1 MNATARSVLR
11 PISSLRL
18 TVVLLGMS
26 IFLIFAGTWAQID
39 MGIWSVLHTYF
50 RTFFVWI
57 PFQIFLPRR
66 WDVPGG
72 FPYPGGWLLGGMLTI
87 NLLAAHAVRF
97 KVSWRRSGILLI
109 HFGLILLLV
118 GELVTGLFAV
128 ESRMAIDEGHTVSYA
143 EDTRE
148 VELAIIDPSDP
159 ERDHVVVIPEKR
171 LHRKG
176 RIEDPLLPFAVEV
189 QAYLRNA
196 DLAEATEQTAAALP
210 DLPQATR
217 GFGGEMGLHAVPRQ
231 PVSGVDQDQIDLPVA
246 FLSPIAAGQ
255 NLGTYIAAL
264 YFSLAPRFGAQAVE
278 VNGKT
283 YLMELRY
290 KRLYKPYS
298 IHLVDFKHDRYLGTD
313 TPRNFSSR
321 IQLVDPT
328 RNENR
333 EVLIYM
339 NNPLR
344 YRGET
349 FYQAS
354 FKQGDTGTV
363 LEVVRNPGWLLPYLA
378 CTLGAIGML
387 FHFGLHLTR
396 FMRRNRA
403 LEPARSRAG

>member
-1 MNATARSVLR
+1 MNATTRGILR
-11 PISSLRL
+11 AWSSLRL
-18 TVVLLGMS
+18 TVVLLALS

-39 MGIWSVLHTYF
+39 AGIWSVLHTYF

-72 FPYPGGWLLGGMLTI
+72 FPYPGGWLLGGMLAV

-97 KVSWRRSGILLI
+97 KLSWRRSGILLI
-109 HFGLILLLV
+109 HSGLILLLV
-118 GELVTGLFAV
+118 GELVTGMFAV
-128 ESRMAIDEGHTVSYA
+128 ESRMALDEGQTVNYA

-159 ERDHVVVIPEKR
+159 EHDQVVVIPEGR

-176 RIEDPLLPFAVEV
+176 RIDDPRLPFALDVE
-189 QAYLRNA
+189 AYLRNA
-196 DLAEATEQTAAALP
+196 DLAEAQQTAAALP
-210 DLPQATR
+210 GLPQATR
-217 GFGGEMGLHAVPRQ
+217 GFAAEMGLHAVPRQ

-246 FLSPIAAGQ
+246 FVTPVAAGQ
-255 NLGTYIAAL
+255 NLGTYVAAL
-264 YFSLAPRFGAQAVE
+264 YFSLAPRFGPQTVA

-283 YLMELRY
+283 YQMELRY
-290 KRLYKPYS
+290 KRIYKPYS
-298 IHLVDFKHDRYLGTD
+298 IHLIDFRHDRYLGTD

-321 IQLVDPT
+321 IQLVDPS

-354 FKQGDTGTV
+354 FKQGDAGTV

-387 FHFGLHLTR
+387 FHFGLHLGR
-396 FMRRNRA
+396 FMRRNRD
-403 LEPARSRAG
+403 LEPARHRAG